1 MTSDSADNK
10 DKKEAA
16 GFFSRWMSSD
26 SKGDGWDEVCLQ
38 WCKQK
43 SAARTENAD
52 PNCSMLCFK
61 RPVSADAVDANEK
74 WNPLKG
80 YTVSVVNGKNEC
92 ADHTSGMSA
101 TNQPLQSDSSKE
113 ETEYKLDLGDVWTEA
128 DVKAKQII
136 NDKVVPLY
144 NSTIEQAVAFKDSPE
159 AVQLQEYLK
168 SKSTELL
175 SQIYPMAPFK
185 LNGKPSSD
193 DPADEN
199 K

>member
-1 MTSDSADNK
+1 MKSDNNPSPAPFSLSRFFWTIMTSDSADNK

-92 ADHTSGMSA
+92 ADHTSGKFHSSNRPLDCAWNGVLNTHCWLLRHVCNKPAFTIRVRIDSA
-101 TNQPLQSDSSKE
+101 IMYAASDS
-113 ETEYKLDLGDVWTEA
+113 
-128 DVKAKQII
+128 
-136 NDKVVPLY
+136 
-144 NSTIEQAVAFKDSPE
+144 
-159 AVQLQEYLK
+159 
-168 SKSTELL
+168 
-175 SQIYPMAPFK
+175 
-185 LNGKPSSD
+185 
-193 DPADEN
+193 
-199 K
+199 